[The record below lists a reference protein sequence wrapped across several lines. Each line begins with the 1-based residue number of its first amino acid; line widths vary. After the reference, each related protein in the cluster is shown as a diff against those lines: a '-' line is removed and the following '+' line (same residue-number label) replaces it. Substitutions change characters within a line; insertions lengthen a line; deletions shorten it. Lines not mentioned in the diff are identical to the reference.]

1 MSSDI
6 EESAREGMR
15 QFTATMRVSPDL
27 AARTCQRHR
36 RRTRHKL
43 TALATG
49 AGAVAAGAALA
60 MIALAPASHPASRQ
74 PGAQLAAWTVVK
86 QADGNVYVTIRQFR
100 DPAGLQA
107 RLRADGVPASVIFN
121 PGLPPGAPFRD
132 LFHVKHNPCQ
142 AYSGGQSQLLKV
154 VRGGSPHP
162 LRAHSTLSIIHLSAL
177 PSGAGVQ
184 YIATPNTGDQNS
196 PKRFALG
203 VLLVQTSPK
212 CTGS

>member
-60 MIALAPASHPASRQ
+60 VIALAPASHPASRQ

-142 AYSGGQSQLLKV
+142 AYSGGQSQLLRV